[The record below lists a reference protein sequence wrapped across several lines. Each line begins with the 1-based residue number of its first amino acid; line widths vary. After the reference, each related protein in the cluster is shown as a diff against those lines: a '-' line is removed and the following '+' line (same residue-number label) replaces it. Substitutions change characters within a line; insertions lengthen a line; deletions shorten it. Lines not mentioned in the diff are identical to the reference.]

1 MDKVRAKAVTILHD
15 IDTEKAYMNLAL
27 AASSRDNALD
37 TRDAA
42 FLNEL
47 VRGVLRNRER
57 LDYTMA
63 AYSSLRLKKLSPWI
77 VNILRMGIYQ
87 LCFMDKVPSSA
98 AVNESVKLARRFG
111 HAASAGFV
119 NALLR
124 TVSAKGEAPLPKEG
138 AEALSVRYSYP
149 LWMAQRLI
157 EDFGWDRAESLMRA
171 GNDEAPLVIRA
182 NTLKISP
189 EQLEEKLGDAVAS
202 RHGVMLVIKKGHAVQ
217 HLSGFSEG
225 LFTVQAE
232 PFHRA
237 AELLLPEAGMRV
249 ADACAAPG
257 GKTTYVAE
265 LMKDSGEIY
274 AFDIYEHKLKLIED
288 TSNRLG
294 IHIIKTALH
303 DATLPLSEEA
313 GLFDRLL
320 LDVPCSGLGIIR
332 RRPDIKWHR
341 EPEDFAAKQYRILE
355 TMSASLKAG
364 GILVYS
370 TCTMDRRE
378 NEAVVQRFLATHDA
392 FSLMPFDEGPAGYRT
407 WYPDTDGT
415 DGAFICRMIRE

>member
-1 MDKVRAKAVTILHD
+1 MDKVREKALIILHAV
-15 IDTEKAYMNLAL
+15 DTENTYMNLAL
-27 AASSRDNALD
+27 ASACRGRNFDA
-37 TRDAA
+37 RDAA
-42 FLNEL
+42 FLSEL
-47 VRGVLRNRER
+47 VRGVVRNRVR
-57 LDYTMA
+57 LDYIMA

-87 LCFMDKVPSSA
+87 LCFMDKVPPSA

-124 TVSAKGEAPLPKEG
+124 TVSVKGEPKLPDTG
-138 AEALSVRYSYP
+138 VEALSVRYSYP
-149 LWMAQRLI
+149 LWMAQRLVK
-157 EDFGWDRAESLMRA
+157 DFGYERAESLMCA
-171 GNDEAPLVIRA
+171 GNEEAPLVIRA

-189 EQLEEKLGDAVAS
+189 ELLEERLGEAVKT
-202 RHGVMLVIKKGHAVQ
+202 RHGVMLTINKGYSVEM
-217 HLSGFSEG
+217 LSGFSAG

-237 AELLLPEAGMRV
+237 AELLLPAAGMRV

-257 GKTTYVAE
+257 GKTTYIAE
-265 LMKDSGEIY
+265 LMKDSGEIM

-294 IHIIKTALH
+294 IHIIKTAMH
-303 DATLPLSEEA
+303 DATKPLDA
-313 GLFDRLL
+313 ADGVFDRLL

-341 EPEDFAAKQYRILE
+341 DQGDFAAKQYSILE
-355 TMSASLKAG
+355 SMSGSVKSG

-370 TCTMDRRE
+370 TCTIDARE
-378 NEAVVQRFLATHDA
+378 NEAVIQRFLEEHSN
-392 FSLMPFDEGPAGYRT
+392 FSLMPFDEGADGYHT
-407 WYPDTDGT
+407 WYPDIDGI
-415 DGAFICRMIRE
+415 DGAFICRMMRK